1 MEVFMSMIHKLP
13 LKLEN
18 HWSDKKKIA
27 IGWKVVKHLVKKA
40 LKLGVQLPT
49 VVESSDLH

>member
-1 MEVFMSMIHKLP
+1 MSMIHKLP
-13 LKLEN
+13 LKLES

-27 IGWKVVKHLVKKA
+27 IGWKMVKHLVKKA